1 MRIYC
6 IALRAGKE
14 LIDADRNHIIEFGNV
29 SFKYSGSDVY
39 ALKNINITIPFGQK
53 LSIVG
58 ENGAG
63 KTTFVKLMT
72 RMYDSTE
79 GEILLDGVNIKTID
93 YEQYMSFFSSVFQDY
108 KLFSFSIKDNVAFA
122 QPMDE
127 DKVRDILEY
136 VGFGEKLRSLQNGI
150 DISVFKNFDEEGFEP
165 SGGEG
170 QKLALARALYKDAPT
185 VLLDEPNFQCSLSFI
200 VNDFESRLK

>member
-1 MRIYC
+1 MYTGAVTTFSIAFRNVLDSLIEIQTYDIYYDKPDEYLNLPKT
-6 IALRAGKE
+6 LRAGKE

-63 KTTFVKLMT
+63 KTIFVKLMT
-72 RMYDSTE
+72 RMYDSLT
-79 GEILLDGVNIKTID
+79 
-93 YEQYMSFFSSVFQDY
+93 
-108 KLFSFSIKDNVAFA
+108 
-122 QPMDE
+122 
-127 DKVRDILEY
+127 
-136 VGFGEKLRSLQNGI
+136 
-150 DISVFKNFDEEGFEP
+150 
-165 SGGEG
+165 
-170 QKLALARALYKDAPT
+170 RALYKDAPT

>member
-1 MRIYC
+1 MYTGAVTTFSIAFRNVLDSLIEIQTYDIYYDKLDEYLNLPKT
-6 IALRAGKE
+6 LREGKE
-14 LIDADRNHIIEFGNV
+14 LIDADRNHSIEFRNV
-29 SFKYSGSDVY
+29 SFQYSGSDVY

-72 RMYDSTE
+72 RMYDPTE

-93 YEQYMSFFSSVFQDY
+93 YEQYMSIFSSVFQDY
-108 KLFSFSIKDNVAFA
+108 RLFSFSIKDNVAFA

-136 VGFGEKLRSLQNGI
+136 VGFGEK
-150 DISVFKNFDEEGFEP
+150 
-165 SGGEG
+165 
-170 QKLALARALYKDAPT
+170 
-185 VLLDEPNFQCSLSFI
+185 
-200 VNDFESRLK
+200 

>member
-14 LIDADRNHIIEFGNV
+14 LIDADRNHIIEFRNV

-122 QPMDE
+122 QLR
-127 DKVRDILEY
+127 VRPRDRRQSGLRCRVLY
-136 VGFGEKLRSLQNGI
+136 LRSN
-150 DISVFKNFDEEGFEP
+150 
-165 SGGEG
+165 
-170 QKLALARALYKDAPT
+170 AR
-185 VLLDEPNFQCSLSFI
+185 
-200 VNDFESRLK
+200 RL

>member
-14 LIDADRNHIIEFGNV
+14 LIDADRNHIIEFRNV

-72 RMYDSTE
+72 RMYDPTE

-122 QPMDE
+122 QLMDE
-127 DKVRDILEY
+127 DKVRDILGY
-136 VGFGEKLRSLQNGI
+136 VGFGEK
-150 DISVFKNFDEEGFEP
+150 
-165 SGGEG
+165 
-170 QKLALARALYKDAPT
+170 
-185 VLLDEPNFQCSLSFI
+185 
-200 VNDFESRLK
+200 